1 MKILVLNTP
10 LFTEPI
16 INHNDQ
22 SLPPLGLGFIV
33 ASLRKDGFM
42 VTFIDAFLQNLS
54 VTELLK
60 TINDIEPDF
69 IVMNVFSA
77 NLMVVHKIIA
87 QVKTSINIILGGG
100 TNQVYQDI
108 LNWNFSQEIYV
119 ILGEGE
125 LILPEIIKGK
135 CNEYLIKRNNI
146 FVISV
151 NPSSKFFPHEISDLE
166 VDHSIF
172 LNEPFFHHQ
181 GFWEAYISVNRG
193 CIYNCA
199 FCGSARSL
207 NSSVPIRTRS
217 VVSVQKEIDG
227 LIKLYPYLEAI
238 RVLDDLFLQSS
249 SSAVHA
255 IKIFE
260 KYSLSWRSTAHILSL
275 STISDNLLG
284 EMCESGCRELFIGI
298 ESGSPR
304 ILKMIHKTPDISLI
318 KQTVKRIMD
327 NGISV
332 KGYFIMGFPTESID
346 DLQMT
351 LDLAEDLQVISSSS
365 IGQFRTS
372 VFRFRPYH
380 GTELFDYI
388 YSNIKK
394 MQSNEQDLILSE
406 KIGRAQFNVTS
417 GNYSEIEEQI
427 LQDFIYKMSM
437 IR

>member
-10 LFTEPI
+10 LFVEPI
-16 INHNDQ
+16 TNHKDQ

-42 VTFIDAFLQNLS
+42 VTFVDAFLQNLS

-60 TINDIEPDF
+60 IIDDVDPAF
-69 IVMNVFSA
+69 IVMNIFSA
-77 NLMVVHKIIA
+77 NLMVVYKIIA
-87 QVKTSINIILGGG
+87 QIKTSINIVLGGG
-100 TNQVYQDI
+100 TNQVHQEI
-108 LNWNFSQEIYV
+108 LNWDFSQAIYV

-135 CNEYLIKRNNI
+135 YNEYLVKRNNI
-146 FVISV
+146 FVVSV

-166 VDHSIF
+166 IDHSIF

-207 NSSVPIRTRS
+207 NSSVSIRTRS
-217 VVSVQKEIDG
+217 IVSVQKEIDG
-227 LIKLYPYLEAI
+227 LIKLYPHLEAI
-238 RVLDDLFLQSS
+238 RVLDDLFLQNS

-275 STISDNLLG
+275 SAISDDLLRK
-284 EMCESGCRELFIGI
+284 MRESGCRELFIGI

-304 ILKMIHKTPDISLI
+304 ILKMIHKTLDIGLV
-318 KQTVKRIMD
+318 KQTVKRVMD
-327 NGISV
+327 HEINV
-332 KGYFIMGFPTESID
+332 KGYFIMGFPTESTD

-351 LDLAEDLQVISSSS
+351 LDLAEDLHVISSSS

-380 GTELFDYI
+380 GTELFNYI
-388 YSNIKK
+388 YPNIKK
-394 MQSNEQDLILSE
+394 IQANEQDLILSE

-417 GNYSEIEEQI
+417 GNHSETEEQI
-427 LQDFIYKMSM
+427 LQEFIYKMST